1 MNAINFILANWDFIL
16 LILAAVA
23 AVVLAIFRGNKS
35 VVMKM
40 LYSLVTEAE
49 KEYGS
54 GTGELKLADVVSKVY
69 PKLPAI
75 IKTFVSD
82 KRLTEWI
89 EQALAAAKETWKK
102 NAAIAGYIEPT
113 E

>member
-1 MNAINFILANWDFIL
+1 MNIINFFAKNWDFIL
-16 LILAAVA
+16 LIIAAVA
-23 AVVLAIFRGNKS
+23 AVVIAVFQGNKS

-49 KEYGS
+49 KEFGS
-54 GTGELKLADVVSKVY
+54 GTGALKLADVVSKIY

-89 EQALAAAKETWKK
+89 EQALTSAKETWQK
-102 NAAIAGYIEPT
+102 NAAIAGYIKPNE
-113 E
+113 